1 MEGARLRMREAI
13 VAQPLR
19 PVAEVYEEVLT
30 LTKALLSSGE
40 QEEFVQFFP
49 TLKSMERSLYR
60 CRQK

>member
-1 MEGARLRMREAI
+1 MREAI

>member
-1 MEGARLRMREAI
+1 MREAI

-49 TLKSMERSLYR
+49 TLKSMVYR